1 MVDARAWREQQPITT
16 ASFADVDPEEP
27 GYLEAASA
35 AVAEAA
41 QAHDVELRDGWLA
54 AIPALDRERLSWLE
68 VATAETVAWQEST
81 LARAGYELFHH
92 APGTYDYDAAIDDIR
107 VVRFGATTVVALR
120 SERRDLIATH
130 LAPASDCPYVASDT
144 RFDPPVEARQ
154 CVSERNAWVQQAVLS
169 TFAWLTSGSTPPL
182 EATALSYDALS
193 AELHHLTDIEQH
205 RADDVAT
212 GRYRAD

>member
-1 MVDARAWREQQPITT
+1 MTGWRGRQRQQPT
-16 ASFADVDPEEP
+16 ATPHIDVDSEDR
-27 GYLEAASA
+27 GSLDAVSA
-35 AVAEAA
+35 LIAEAA
-41 QAHDVELRDGWLA
+41 LAHDLELPNGWLA
-54 AIPALDRERLSWLE
+54 AIPALDRARLSWLE
-68 VATAETVAWQEST
+68 VATAETVAWQKST
-81 LARAGYELFHH
+81 LTRAGYELFHY
-92 APGTYDYDAAIDDIR
+92 APGTHDYDAAIDDIR
-107 VVRFGATTVVALR
+107 AVRFGATTVVALR

-130 LAPASDCPYVASDT
+130 LDPTSACPYVASDT

-169 TFAWLTSGSTPPL
+169 TFAWLTSASTPPL